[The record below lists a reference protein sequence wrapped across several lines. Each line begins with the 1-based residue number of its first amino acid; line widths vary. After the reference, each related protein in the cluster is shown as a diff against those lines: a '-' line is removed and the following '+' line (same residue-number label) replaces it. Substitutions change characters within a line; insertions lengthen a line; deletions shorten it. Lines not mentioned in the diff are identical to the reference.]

1 MSYQNVDEPTTP
13 ALPGRGKLAWRV
25 LWVTVAFYVVAVPLA
40 EGISSGFRRDELQAI
55 VELETIA
62 FGIVVF
68 LLNYFCLFG
77 LIYLYVPFDEDDAF
91 RNWRVWMAWLF
102 ITGFIIWYLVR
113 GWDLLVLVV
122 AGPIFLSPIA
132 MSIGAVIGE
141 LLPRLYHRLF
151 SNQHHRPIG

>member
-1 MSYQNVDEPTTP
+1 
-13 ALPGRGKLAWRV
+13 LAHSLGNCCILWRR
-25 LWVTVAFYVVAVPLA
+25 VPLA
-40 EGISSGFRRDELQAI
+40 EGISFGFRRDELQAI
-55 VELETIA
+55 VELEAIA

-91 RNWRVWMAWLF
+91 RNLRVWMAWLF
-102 ITGFIIWYLVR
+102 ITGFILWYLVR
-113 GWDLLVLVV
+113 YAMGLDPTGWGVFIYLVP
-122 AGPIFLSPIA
+122 GPIFLSPIA